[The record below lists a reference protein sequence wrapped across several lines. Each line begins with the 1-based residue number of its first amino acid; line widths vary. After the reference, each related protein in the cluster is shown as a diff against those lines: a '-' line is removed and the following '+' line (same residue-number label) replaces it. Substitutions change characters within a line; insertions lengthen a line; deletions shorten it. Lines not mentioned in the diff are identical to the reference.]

1 MSKKVLTS
9 YAILSAQSLAASF
22 NSASTNVQFLDRIS
36 YSGSW
41 TGSAVGSLIAQG
53 SADGT
58 NFANLDM
65 NAINLN
71 NASDSFVMD
80 IQCTSL
86 PYVRLAYTRSSGTGS
101 MTAVISGKES

>member
-9 YAILSAQSLAASF
+9 YPILSSQSLAASF
-22 NSASTNVQFLDRIS
+22 NSAATNAQFLDRIC
-36 YSGSW
+36 YSVSW

-53 SADGT
+53 SIDNV

-65 NAINLN
+65 NAITLN
-71 NASDSFVMD
+71 NATDNAILD
-80 IQCTSL
+80 IQVTAL

-101 MTAVISGKES
+101 MSGYISGKES